1 MGETRLA
8 TTFQFRWR
16 VTLPSVEF
24 MRNKRIAV
32 QSSAGSY
39 SVVCGAG
46 VLRHAAL
53 EIAKLGKFSS
63 VHIAS
68 SAKVWRAI
76 GAGVRRG
83 VAVKNRGAVHLMND
97 GESAK
102 NLRTVELLTRD
113 LIKGGADRKSLL
125 LAVGGGVV
133 GDVAGFVAAS
143 YLRGIAL
150 VHVPTTVV
158 AQVDSSIGGKTGVNL
173 PEGKNLV
180 GTFYPPRL
188 VLSDPGTLSSLP
200 PRDFRSGIYEIIK
213 YGVIGDARLF
223 QFLEAKLEKVLRR
236 ERPALAFVIE

>member
-39 SVVCGAG
+39 SEVCGAG

-68 SAKVWRAI
+68 SAKVWRAH

-83 VAVKNRGAVHLMND
+83 RGVM
-97 GESAK
+97 
-102 NLRTVELLTRD
+102 
-113 LIKGGADRKSLL
+113 KGGARQL
-125 LAVGGGVV
+125 
-133 GDVAGFVAAS
+133 
-143 YLRGIAL
+143 
-150 VHVPTTVV
+150 TVV
-158 AQVDSSIGGKTGVNL
+158 D
-173 PEGKNLV
+173 
-180 GTFYPPRL
+180 RC
-188 VLSDPGTLSSLP
+188 
-200 PRDFRSGIYEIIK
+200 
-213 YGVIGDARLF
+213 
-223 QFLEAKLEKVLRR
+223 AKKA
-236 ERPALAFVIE
+236 PT

>member
-68 SAKVWRAI
+68 SAKVWRAE
-76 GAGVRRG
+76 GAGGAAGVGAEERRAG
-83 VAVKNRGAVHLMND
+83 PLLDA
-97 GESAK
+97 GEISK
-102 NLRTVELLTRD
+102 
-113 LIKGGADRKSLL
+113 K
-125 LAVGGGVV
+125 
-133 GDVAGFVAAS
+133 
-143 YLRGIAL
+143 
-150 VHVPTTVV
+150 
-158 AQVDSSIGGKTGVNL
+158 
-173 PEGKNLV
+173 
-180 GTFYPPRL
+180 
-188 VLSDPGTLSSLP
+188 
-200 PRDFRSGIYEIIK
+200 
-213 YGVIGDARLF
+213 
-223 QFLEAKLEKVLRR
+223 
-236 ERPALAFVIE
+236 

>member
-83 VAVKNRGAVHLMND
+83 VRGKNSGAGHVTND
-97 GESAK
+97 GESPK
-102 NLRTVELLTRD
+102 KLGGVELLTRD
-113 LIKGGADRKSLL
+113 LIQTGRDHKR
-125 LAVGGGVV
+125 
-133 GDVAGFVAAS
+133 
-143 YLRGIAL
+143 IA
-150 VHVPTTVV
+150 
-158 AQVDSSIGGKTGVNL
+158 
-173 PEGKNLV
+173 
-180 GTFYPPRL
+180 
-188 VLSDPGTLSSLP
+188 
-200 PRDFRSGIYEIIK
+200 
-213 YGVIGDARLF
+213 
-223 QFLEAKLEKVLRR
+223 
-236 ERPALAFVIE
+236 

>member
-68 SAKVWRAI
+68 SAKEWRALRARL
-76 GAGVRRG
+76 GRSGRVENVRAAQRPNSRHTP
-83 VAVKNRGAVHLMND
+83 KKPR
-97 GESAK
+97 
-102 NLRTVELLTRD
+102 
-113 LIKGGADRKSLL
+113 ADPVLALL
-125 LAVGGGVV
+125 LLQ
-133 GDVAGFVAAS
+133 AG
-143 YLRGIAL
+143 
-150 VHVPTTVV
+150 
-158 AQVDSSIGGKTGVNL
+158 
-173 PEGKNLV
+173 
-180 GTFYPPRL
+180 
-188 VLSDPGTLSSLP
+188 
-200 PRDFRSGIYEIIK
+200 
-213 YGVIGDARLF
+213 
-223 QFLEAKLEKVLRR
+223 RR
-236 ERPALAFVIE
+236 RQP